1 MLRFKYTVVTCMKE
15 LKQNN
20 FNELHSGY
28 RTTRKLHIILQT
40 IQEWDASI
48 ELAASFISISSYL
61 IFKNDIE
68 YTELTLQWS
77 GAI

>member
-1 MLRFKYTVVTCMKE
+1 MKE

-68 YTELTLQWS
+68 YSTHSSVVWGYLEGKSNTS
-77 GAI
+77 Y